1 MILALLPLSVA
12 TELGARALGRG
23 GVGFADTGDP
33 AGEQLNL
40 AVASLSP
47 RYTMFVGAELGPDA
61 RILLRGGAMDSRTAA
76 FAMGG
81 GYRWISDDVLPDVD
95 GLPGWR
101 VPAEALE
108 NPAIRQGAHIGVG
121 VPFLERRL
129 SLAAHARYDW
139 MTSALNGKD
148 DAFNF
153 GFSVASAPIDGL
165 AVAVGVFNLLDT
177 GYDRVSRE
185 GHVGVRYA
193 PVEVVGIEVD
203 AEVPVDAS
211 IAFATLALRAGVD
224 VQPIEWLALR
234 AGWALESENHFV
246 AAGIAFTSERAS
258 IDYGVRVRL
267 DRPERNWH
275 ALDVRVEF

>member
-1 MILALLPLSVA
+1 MILALVPLSVA

-40 AVASLSP
+40 AIASLTP

-81 GYRWISDDVLPDVD
+81 GYRWISDDVLPDAD

-101 VPAEALE
+101 VPSEALA
-108 NPAIRQGAHIGVG
+108 NPAIRQSAHIGFG

-129 SLAAHARYDW
+129 SLAGHARFDW
-139 MTSALNGKD
+139 MTSALSGKSN
-148 DAFNF
+148 AFNF
-153 GFSVASAPIDGL
+153 GFSVASVPIDEL
-165 AVAVGVFNLLDT
+165 NVALGVFNLLDT

-185 GHVGVRYA
+185 GHLGVRYA
-193 PVEVVGIEVD
+193 PVRVVGVEVD
-203 AEVPVDAS
+203 AEVPVDS
-211 IAFATLALRAGVD
+211 TIAFSTMALRAGVD
-224 VQPIEWLALR
+224 VQPIEWLCVR
-234 AGWALESENHFV
+234 AGWALESEHHFA

-275 ALDVRVEF
+275 AVDVRVEF